1 MKVMISQPMRGFTE
15 EQIKETRAAAIAYI
29 EEQGHEFVDSYFE
42 DEWDKPENMT
52 ARGVV
57 NIPVAFLSKSIERMS
72 NCDAVLFC
80 PGWSDMRGCRIE
92 HQIALDYGLTIL
104 YMPEQGA
111 YDDTNNVECETA
123 GVNLT

>member
-1 MKVMISQPMRGFTE
+1 MKVMISQPMKGRTE

-42 DEWDKPENMT
+42 DEWAKPENMT

-57 NIPVAFLSKSIERMS
+57 NIPVAFLSKSIERMA

-80 PGWSDMRGCRIE
+80 PGWGAMRGCRIE
-92 HQIALDYGLTIL
+92 HQIAQDYDMALL
-104 YMPEQGA
+104 YMPERNVCDNPTE
-111 YDDTNNVECETA
+111 YDTKA
-123 GVNLT
+123 